1 MEAIVRKIAGLC
13 WALVLLLFC
22 CFAQIATPED
32 VQVDGGFLL
41 VCGPQYW
48 QFSNKSIEA
57 LEKAPPGALIDLI
70 KKSSELNEVRTYFG
84 PS

>member
-1 MEAIVRKIAGLC
+1 MRKIVGVC
-13 WALVLLLFC
+13 WALVLLPFY
-22 CFAQIATPED
+22 CFAQTASPQDIQSA
-32 VQVDGGFLL
+32 GGFLL

-70 KKSSELNEVRTYFG
+70 KKSSELNEDRTYFG